1 MKILALNAP
10 PSPDP
15 AAPTVTVGLG
25 ELAATA
31 APGRL
36 VTYGLGSCVGLCLY
50 DPLRRVGG
58 LAHIFLPWGE
68 GEREGQPA
76 LYANKGVVRLVHA
89 VAELGGDLRRLQA
102 KMVGGARL
110 FAHSDTLNIGER
122 NVEAVRAELQRL
134 AIPMSGEEV
143 GGSRGRSLLFDL
155 SDGRIRITSG
165 GREIRW
171 L

>member
-1 MKILALNAP
+1 MKPLILDER
-10 PSPDP
+10 SPDP
-15 AAPTVTVGLG
+15 AAPTTTVGLG
-25 ELAATA
+25 ELVAAA
-31 APGRL
+31 APGCL
-36 VTYGLGSCVGLCLY
+36 VTYGLGSCVGLCVY

-58 LAHIFLPWGE
+58 LAHIFLPWGDTD
-68 GEREGQPA
+68 REGQPA
-76 LYANKGVVRLVHA
+76 LYANKGVERLVRA

-122 NVEAVRAELQRL
+122 NVGAVRAELQRL
-134 AIPMSGEEV
+134 MIPLAGEEV
-143 GGSRGRSLLFDL
+143 GGNRGRSVLFDL
-155 SDGRIRITSG
+155 SSGRLRITSG